1 VQGHEHFLIS
11 ISKIVRVFI
20 LCETLMAPDS
30 YDFLLIFSVAT
41 VGMLILAGAII
52 LFIVFYQKKMIK
64 EQMKRQAL
72 EFEYQQKMMQAEME
86 SQESERRRLAADLH
100 DSIGGMLST
109 IRVGLSTLAR
119 TLPDPRSM
127 DETKAMLDDTISS
140 VRRISRDLMPSTLE
154 RFGFLNAVKELCE
167 RFQGTSKISIHF
179 SEPEEIPA
187 MDKPRQLMLFRIIQE
202 LLNNA
207 IKHAS
212 ANAIYVTIQNAN
224 GIYVSVEDD
233 GVGFDP
239 IVEMKENQN
248 GKGLGLFNIE
258 NRARLLGGKLEY
270 PKPLKGSKTVLTIPV
285 KHA

>member
-1 VQGHEHFLIS
+1 M
-11 ISKIVRVFI
+11 
-20 LCETLMAPDS
+20 TPMTPDS

-41 VGMLILAGAII
+41 VGMLMLAGSII

-72 EFEYQQKMMQAEME
+72 VFEYQQKMMQAEME
-86 SQESERRRLAADLH
+86 SQEGERRRLAADLH

-119 TLPDPRSM
+119 TLPDPKSI
-127 DETKAMLDDTISS
+127 DETKLMLDDTIAS
-140 VRRISRDLMPSTLE
+140 VRRISRDLMPATLE
-154 RFGFLNAVKELCE
+154 KFGFLNAIKELCE
-167 RFQGTSKISIHF
+167 RFQATSKIEIKF
-179 SEPEEIPA
+179 SEPDEFPTI
-187 MDKPRQLMLFRIIQE
+187 DKQRQLMLFRIVQE

-212 ANAIYVTIQNAN
+212 ANSIHVTIQNEN
-224 GIYVSVEDD
+224 GIHVTVEDD

-239 IVEMKENQN
+239 VHEMKDNQN

-270 PKPLKGSKTVLTIPV
+270 PKPVKGSKTVLTIPV
-285 KHA
+285 

>member
-1 VQGHEHFLIS
+1 M
-11 ISKIVRVFI
+11 
-20 LCETLMAPDS
+20 TPDS

-72 EFEYQQKMMQAEME
+72 VFEYQQKMMQAEME
-86 SQESERRRLAADLH
+86 SQEGERRRLAADLH

-119 TLPDPRSM
+119 TLPDPKSI
-127 DETKAMLDDTISS
+127 DETKLMLDDTIAS
-140 VRRISRDLMPSTLE
+140 VRRISRDLMPATLE
-154 RFGFLNAVKELCE
+154 KFGFLNAIKELCE
-167 RFQGTSKISIHF
+167 RFQATSKIEIKF
-179 SEPEEIPA
+179 SEPDEFPTI
-187 MDKPRQLMLFRIIQE
+187 DKQRQLMLFRIVQE

-207 IKHAS
+207 IKHAN
-212 ANAIYVTIQNAN
+212 ANAIHVTIQNEN
-224 GIYVSVEDD
+224 GINVTVEDD

-239 IVEMKENQN
+239 VHEMKDNQN

-270 PKPLKGSKTVLTIPV
+270 PKPVKGSKTVLTIPV
-285 KHA
+285 

>member
-1 VQGHEHFLIS
+1 
-11 ISKIVRVFI
+11 
-20 LCETLMAPDS
+20 MAPDS

-72 EFEYQQKMMQAEME
+72 VFEYQQKMMQAEME

-109 IRVGLSTLAR
+109 IRVGLSSLAR
-119 TLPDPRSM
+119 TLPDPKSI
-127 DETKAMLDDTISS
+127 DEAKLMLDDTISS

-154 RFGFLNAVKELCE
+154 RFGFLNAIRELCE
-167 RFQGTSKISIHF
+167 RFEGTSKIEIKF
-179 SEPEEIPA
+179 SEPDEIPE
-187 MDKPRQLMLFRIIQE
+187 MDKQRQLMLFRIIQE

-207 IKHAS
+207 IKHS
-212 ANAIYVTIQNAN
+212 NAKRIDVTILNDQ
-224 GIYVSVEDD
+224 GMYVSVEDD

-239 IVEMKENQN
+239 TIEMKENQN

-270 PKPLKGSKTVLTIPV
+270 PKPVKGSKTVLRIPI
-285 KHA
+285 KHG

>member
-1 VQGHEHFLIS
+1 M
-11 ISKIVRVFI
+11 
-20 LCETLMAPDS
+20 TPDS

-41 VGMLILAGAII
+41 VGMLTLAGAII

-86 SQESERRRLAADLH
+86 SQETERRRLAADLH

-109 IRVGLSTLAR
+109 IRVGMSTFAR
-119 TLPDPRSM
+119 TLQDPKSI
-127 DETKAMLDDTISS
+127 DETKLMLDDTIAS

-154 RFGFLNAVKELCE
+154 RFGFVNAVKELCE
-167 RFQGTSKISIHF
+167 RFQSTSKIEIRL
-179 SEPEEIPA
+179 EAPNEIPVIE
-187 MDKPRQLMLFRIIQE
+187 KQRELMLFRIVQE

-207 IKHAS
+207 IKHA
-212 ANAIYVTIQNAN
+212 NASRIDVTIKNES
-224 GIYVSVEDD
+224 GLLVSVEDD
-233 GVGFDP
+233 GIGFNAQA
-239 IVEMKENQN
+239 EMNDNQN

-270 PKPLKGSKTVLTIPV
+270 PKPVKGSKTVIIIPI
-285 KHA
+285 KHAKETEDLYRR